1 MMICADAV
9 LLHVMCVLL
18 FVLLPWALP
27 RGDGPRPACKRV
39 AWQPFGDD
47 DAYECRAALRV
58 CDTVFLVDR
67 PDCRQPGLP
76 LHMPDWMSM
85 LCAIYVFLIEAR
97 KLGVLVLIGNL
108 KGCWE
113 GRREQLGSCWPF
125 AYQCTET
132 GTFVL
137 PLAHQW
143 TSVCRHCRW
152 SVFRPPVLYERCG
165 HIAAV

>member
-18 FVLLPWALP
+18 FVLLPGGGRPVSGLP
-27 RGDGPRPACKRV
+27 GSNLVMMHTSVG
-39 AWQPFGDD
+39 
-47 DAYECRAALRV
+47 AALRV

-85 LCAIYVFLIEAR
+85 LCAIYVFLIEAHN
-97 KLGVLVLIGNL
+97 LGVLVLIGNV

-113 GRREQLGSCWPF
+113 GMREQLGSCWRF